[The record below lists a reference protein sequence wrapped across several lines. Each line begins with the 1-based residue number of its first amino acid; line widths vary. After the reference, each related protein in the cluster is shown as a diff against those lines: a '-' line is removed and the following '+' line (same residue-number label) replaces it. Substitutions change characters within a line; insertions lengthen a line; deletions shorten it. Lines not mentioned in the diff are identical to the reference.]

1 MAMVVV
7 RHSFYLRVLLLFS
20 YVRSVHHCAAATLA
34 HFRTNPCAFSP
45 ACLSS
50 LSAQMAGGFGATKEM
65 DEEVLAIVT
74 ALKDAIVAAAGS
86 DGTCFEPKTYSV
98 KAPRTS
104 MA

>member
-1 MAMVVV
+1 M
-7 RHSFYLRVLLLFS
+7 
-20 YVRSVHHCAAATLA
+20 SVHLWRRGDSRSL
-34 HFRTNPCAFSP
+34 RTNPCALP
-45 ACLSS
+45 LRASS
-50 LSAQMAGGFGATKEM
+50 LPQMAGGFGATKEM

>member
-1 MAMVVV
+1 
-7 RHSFYLRVLLLFS
+7 
-20 YVRSVHHCAAATLA
+20 
-34 HFRTNPCAFSP
+34 
-45 ACLSS
+45 
-50 LSAQMAGGFGATKEM
+50 M